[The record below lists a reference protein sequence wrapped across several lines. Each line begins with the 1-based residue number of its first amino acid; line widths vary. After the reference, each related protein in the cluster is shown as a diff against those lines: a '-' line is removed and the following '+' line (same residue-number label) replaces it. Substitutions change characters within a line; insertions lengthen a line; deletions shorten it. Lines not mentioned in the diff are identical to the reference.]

1 MKKIIKMIGLCSLAF
16 LIPGICTM
24 MLTGKMSGERE
35 KMGVEVQLNDGTNI
49 DGEEFVIGMAASE
62 LSWVK
67 EKEAA
72 KAWMIVCR
80 TNFRKAAG
88 DSQKVNEK
96 DLELD
101 YISKEELE
109 KNNGKKAYIEYER
122 LLEEASGETFGE
134 ELYYGKDRA
143 DALYHQV
150 SIGKTVSSAEI
161 YDVDVPYLISVNSS
175 QDVESPDYMKVQI
188 MTYQE
193 CADILNKNG
202 AKETEK
208 TCREQLR
215 ITKQTKSG
223 YVQTVSG
230 SNRKWT
236 GEEWK
241 DIFDLNSTNFYLE
254 DYGKRLRIVTL
265 GKGHGMGMSLYGAN
279 AMADSGAKA
288 EEILKHYYPG
298 TKIKKSENQRSGE

>member
-1 MKKIIKMIGLCSLAF
+1 MALLSLAF

-24 MLTGKMSGERE
+24 FLTGQRGGERE
-35 KMGVEVQLNDGTNI
+35 KMGVEVELADGTNI

-62 LSWVK
+62 LSWMK
-67 EKEAA
+67 EKEAV

-88 DSQKVNEK
+88 ENRKVKEK
-96 DLELD
+96 ELELD
-101 YISKEELE
+101 YISGEELE

-122 LLEEASGETFGE
+122 LLEEASEETFGE
-134 ELYYGKDRA
+134 ELYYGKDRV

-150 SIGKTVSSAEI
+150 SVGKTVSSAEM
-161 YDVDVPYLISVNSS
+161 YDVDVPYLSSVSSS
-175 QDVESPDYMKVQI
+175 QDVESPDYMQVKI

-193 CADILNKNG
+193 CADLLNKSG

-208 TCREQLR
+208 TCREKLA

-230 SNRKWT
+230 STRKWT

-241 DIFDLNSTNFYLE
+241 EIFELQSTNFYLE
-254 DYGKRLRIVTL
+254 DYGKRLRIVAL
-265 GKGHGMGMSLYGAN
+265 GRGHGMGMSLYGAN
-279 AMADSGAKA
+279 AMAAEGAKA

-298 TKIKKSENQRSGE
+298 TELKKTKKQSSNE